1 MVNEV
6 FYRLLQMRQLPLQ
19 DSDLQAILSHEETHS
34 QFEALAEAFDCQLGY
49 FSQTLYLIPN
59 STNEWLGYSKKDLKE
74 RLLKSNQP
82 VVFYYLYMFIILILL
97 NEFYDTN
104 YGQGKTR
111 QYIHISELMNRTG
124 EYLRQGAN
132 QANTSSVTNEVPY
145 EKMLAVYE
153 SLKSEIGSKEQNTK
167 SKLFDTILK
176 FLEEQQLIQ
185 RFELKGSIRPTQRLD
200 DIANYVLRSSQ
211 GYNSMKTILGEES
224 DA

>member
-6 FYRLLQMRQLPLQ
+6 FYRLLQTRQLSLQ
-19 DSDLQAILSHEETHS
+19 DSDLQAILSNEETRN
-34 QFEALAEAFDCQLGY
+34 QFEGLAEAFECQLGY

-59 STNEWLGYSKKDLKE
+59 STNEWLGYSKKALKE

-82 VVFYYLYMFIILILL
+82 VVFYYLYMFIVLVLL
-97 NEFYDTN
+97 NEFYSTN

-111 QYIHISELMNRTG
+111 QYIHLSELMNRTG

-132 QANTSSVTNEVPY
+132 QAEGSSIASEVPY

-153 SLKSEIGSKEQNTK
+153 SLKSEISSKEQNTK

-200 DIANYVLRSSQ
+200 DIADYVLRSSQ
-211 GYNSMKTILGEES
+211 GYHTMKTILGENP